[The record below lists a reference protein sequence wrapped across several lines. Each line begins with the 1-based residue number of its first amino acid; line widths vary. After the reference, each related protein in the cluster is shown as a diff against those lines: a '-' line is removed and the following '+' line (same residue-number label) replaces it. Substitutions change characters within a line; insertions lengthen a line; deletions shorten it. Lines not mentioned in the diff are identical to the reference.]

1 MRLNL
6 KALAAALAIC
16 WGAGVFVVGLAH
28 LFWPTY
34 GASFLDLVASIYPGY
49 HVGGFG
55 TVIVGTLYALLDGA
69 VCGCVMGW
77 LYNAA
82 TGTATRTSA

>member
-6 KALAAALAIC
+6 KALAITLGVG
-16 WGAGVFVVGLAH
+16 WGTGVFVVGLAH
-28 LFWPTY
+28 LLWPTY

-55 TVIVGTLYALLDGA
+55 SVIIGTLYAAVDGA
-69 VCGCVMGW
+69 VGGFVLGW
-77 LYNAA
+77 IYNAA
-82 TGTATRTSA
+82 SSGRTVA